1 MERFDPNKIPLSLK
15 KENKLRASC
24 NEAKWGEREREI
36 GARNVRRERVR
47 VNAFE
52 KD

>member
-24 NEAKWGEREREI
+24 NEAKWGEREREREREI
-36 GARNVRRERVR
+36 GARNVR
-47 VNAFE
+47 
-52 KD
+52 